1 MLQAQGQLDKQSDH
15 VKAWRQRFFRL
26 DAPSHRLEYWDFEA
40 EASGP
45 AKSSIDLIDG
55 FVDEVNDTSGSR
67 TALDY
72 PHQFVV
78 RGANADDSFTVCADT
93 DRRRSEWIE
102 NLYLATLPSKSGM
115 VFKCSDHLGQW
126 RPRFIRVEFGK
137 LLYWE
142 SEEDSARLP
151 LPKGYLELQGGRVVQ
166 LPAADQERRYV
177 FAVHEAAGAGGAE
190 GRHYM
195 LCATSQNEYEAWRKV
210 CEVATQRR
218 SERDIGQR
226 FGEAASRLKE
236 HQRDRYLSTIPFIP
250 PDIVGEDGRLPK
262 ARACV
267 RLSPVADGERCGLCW
282 QCAG

>member
-1 MLQAQGQLDKQSDH
+1 ML
-15 VKAWRQRFFRL
+15 
-26 DAPSHRLEYWDFEA
+26 
-40 EASGP
+40 
-45 AKSSIDLIDG
+45 
-55 FVDEVNDTSGSR
+55 
-67 TALDY
+67 
-72 PHQFVV
+72 
-78 RGANADDSFTVCADT
+78 
-93 DRRRSEWIE
+93 
-102 NLYLATLPSKSGM
+102 
-115 VFKCSDHLGQW
+115 
-126 RPRFIRVEFGK
+126 EFGK

-236 HQRDRYLSTIPFIP
+236 HQRDRYVATIPLTL
-250 PDIVGEDGRLPK
+250 PDIVEETGRLPK